1 VFAHYQFGEL
11 DMGERTR
18 HVEATIRTLFKAQ
31 RLAVLSTQN
40 SGQPYASLVA
50 FVASEDL
57 EHLYFATARTTRK
70 YNNLDHDPRVAMLI
84 DSRSNLDSDLH
95 EAVAVTAVGTATE
108 VRGEQKDYGVRLYL
122 SKHPYL
128 HDFIRAETCAL
139 IRVEVKTYYL
149 VSRFQQVM
157 ELHISR

>member
-1 VFAHYQFGEL
+1 VEDIL
-11 DMGERTR
+11 DMHDGVS
-18 HVEATIRTLFKAQ
+18 HVEDAIRTLLKVQ
-31 RLAVLSTQN
+31 KLAVLSTHN

-57 EHLYFATARTTRK
+57 SHIYFATARTTRK
-70 YNNLDHDPRVAMLI
+70 YHNLDTDPRVAMLM
-84 DSRSNLDSDLH
+84 DSRSNSDSDVH
-95 EAVAVTAVGTATE
+95 EAVAVTAVGNATE
-108 VRGEQKDYGVRLYL
+108 ITEPNRRQGMDLYL

-128 HDFIRAETCAL
+128 QDFVRAESCAL
-139 IRVEVKTYYL
+139 IKVEVKTYYL